1 MTAPMAIRSR
11 REFAAVF
18 EDEGSF
24 RAWYDTALPR
34 VYRYLAAR
42 CAGDLALAEELTQ
55 QVFVEAIRHRDRF
68 DGRAEVVT
76 WLCAIGRHRLVDHFR
91 RHGRDAR
98 RQEQLISG
106 HLSSPDAPW
115 QAVET
120 REAVEAAMARVPAD
134 QRLALLFRYLDGLSV
149 REVAR
154 AIGRSEKAT
163 ESLLARGRES
173 FRRAF
178 GGRTDA

>member
-1 MTAPMAIRSR
+1 MAMASEQELAAIVRDESR
-11 REFAAVF
+11 
-18 EDEGSF
+18 F
-24 RAWYDTALPR
+24 RDWYDATLPR

-42 CAGDLALAEELTQ
+42 CAGDDALAEELTQ
-55 QVFVEAIRHRDRF
+55 QTFVDAIRHRDRF
-68 DGRAEVVT
+68 DGRSDVVT
-76 WLCAIGRHRLVDHFR
+76 WLCAIGRNKLVDHYR

-98 RQEQLISG
+98 RHERLISG
-106 HLSSPDAPW
+106 HFEASDAPW
-115 QAVET
+115 RAAET
-120 REAVEAAMARVPAD
+120 REAVEAAMAQLPSD

-163 ESLLARGRES
+163 ESLLARGREG
-173 FRRAF
+173 FRRAY